1 MLLCMKKLHRLKVR
15 RYAERLIGLNKNLAS
30 FLGFTIADKIGIS
43 ELNEI
48 NLNNSNKYYNMK
60 NFLYKKLCGMD
71 KNPSHI

>member
-48 NLNNSNKYYNMK
+48 ILNSMPNRWSNKVYVQVCYCKSISFK
-60 NFLYKKLCGMD
+60 NL
-71 KNPSHI
+71 